1 MGYFDEAASTAS
13 HAPVAQTFA
22 DVNVIDYINITQKF
36 ENGRVLFDN
45 FSYSIKDIKGEGQF
59 LSVLGK
65 SGCGKSQ
72 LLKYLADLQEPTSG
86 DILVYG
92 KKHSDENR
100 IPMVFQEYSSFPW
113 FTVMQNVSLP
123 LVLKGVD
130 QKEIKDRAMKMIEFV
145 GLKGHEYK
153 WAKQGQLSG
162 GQLQRVAIARN
173 LVSNPQILL
182 LDEPLSALDIITKTE
197 IQNLLLKLFYNKET
211 DITFIYVTHDIREAV
226 YLSNKIIILGGSPTQ
241 IVKEYEIDLGI
252 RTPGVKHTVEF
263 LNYVKMIDEDF
274 AKVM

>member
-1 MGYFDEAASTAS
+1 MGYFEEAAAS

-45 FSYSIKDIKGEGQF
+45 FNYSIKDIKGSGQF
-59 LSVLGK
+59 LSILGK

-130 QKEIKDRAMKMIEFV
+130 EKEVGDRAMKMIEFV

-197 IQNLLLKLFYNKET
+197 IQNLLLQLFYNKEI

-252 RTPGVKHTVEF
+252 RTPGVKHTVDF

>member
-1 MGYFDEAASTAS
+1 MGYFDEAAAS

-45 FSYSIKDIKGEGQF
+45 FSYSIKDIRGSGQF
-59 LSVLGK
+59 LSILGK

-130 QKEIKDRAMKMIEFV
+130 QKEIKDRAVKMIEFV

-197 IQNLLLKLFYNKET
+197 IQNLLLQLFYNKEI

-252 RTPGVKHTVEF
+252 RTPSVKHTVDF

>member
-1 MGYFDEAASTAS
+1 MGYFEDNTCN
-13 HAPVAQTFA
+13 PPCTYT

-45 FSYSIKDIKGEGQF
+45 FNYSIKDIKGEGQF
-59 LSVLGK
+59 LSILGK

-113 FTVMQNVSLP
+113 YTVLQNVSLP

-130 QKEIKDRAMKMIEFV
+130 SKEVKDRAMKMIEFV
-145 GLKGHEYK
+145 GLSGHEYK
-153 WAKQGQLSG
+153 WAKPGQLSG

-182 LDEPLSALDIITKTE
+182 LDEPLSALDIITKND
-197 IQNLLLKLFYNKET
+197 IQNLLLKLFYSKEI
-211 DITFIYVTHDIREAV
+211 DITFVYVTHDIREAV

-241 IVKEYEIDLGI
+241 VLNEYNIDLGM
-252 RTPGVKHTVEF
+252 RTPSVKHTVDF
-263 LNYVKMIDEDF
+263 LNYVKRIDEDF
-274 AKVM
+274 SKVI

>member
-1 MGYFDEAASTAS
+1 MGYFEDNTVAAAST
-13 HAPVAQTFA
+13 QKEYEG
-22 DVNVIDYINITQKF
+22 VNVIDYINITQKF

-45 FSYSIKDIKGEGQF
+45 FNYSIKDVKGSGQF

-123 LVLKGVD
+123 LILKGVGR
-130 QKEIKDRAMKMIEFV
+130 KEVEERAMKMIEFV

-182 LDEPLSALDIITKTE
+182 LDEPLSALDIITKNDV
-197 IQNLLLKLFYNKET
+197 QNLLLKLFYSKEI

-241 IVKEYEIDLGI
+241 IVKEYDIDLGY
-252 RTPGVKHTVEF
+252 RTPDIKHTLEF
-263 LNYVKMIDEDF
+263 VNYVKQIDEDF
-274 AKVM
+274 SKVI